1 MRKLLK
7 RVIKLF
13 TDRRTWVRLVFVSA
27 IASGVA
33 WQVGDLFIKG
43 GGVVAAI
50 ICALSIRISLY
61 KSVREGFGQIVGT
74 AIGAGVALACVSL
87 FNFGIISVALTV
99 LFCSVV
105 ARALH
110 LGEVASV
117 NVPVTALIVIGPGL
131 SESTAL
137 SRLSSTLIGAAV
149 AIVFSYFSNGKTPA
163 ARTVDKISSLANK
176 CAKLLGE
183 MSEGVAAGFDQEE
196 AGHWLAKAR
205 LLVEEIP
212 GVRAQSLEARG
223 HAKWFPTAEVDEAE
237 ELYVRG
243 VAVEHTVVQV
253 RTIART
259 LFDSA
264 VKGGIAEETKRDIAQ
279 ALSAASFAV
288 SSKAEQIK
296 TAQGIADSRSAT
308 QDARIAGAALADS
321 LMDSSNDVDQEQL
334 VRGISLVS
342 NIGIIADSLDESSP
356 ALHDVFTPGEPATN
370 QVLKVS
376 PIEQGARFGS
386 RIAKPFIWL
395 KRRFRK
401 YF

>member
-1 MRKLLK
+1 MRKLVK
-7 RVIKLF
+7 RVKKLF
-13 TDRRTWVRLVFVSA
+13 ADRKSWVRLIFVSA
-27 IASGVA
+27 VASGVA
-33 WQVGDLFIKG
+33 WKLGDLLLKD

-74 AIGAGVALACVSL
+74 AIGAGVALACVSI
-87 FNFGIISVALTV
+87 FNFGVISVSMTV
-99 LFCSVV
+99 LLCSVV

-131 SESTAL
+131 SESTAF

-149 AIVFSYFSNGKTPA
+149 AIIFSYFAHAKTPA
-163 ARTVDKISSLANK
+163 ARMVDKISSLANK

-183 MSEGVAAGFDQEE
+183 MSEGVAAGFTQDE
-196 AGHWLAKAR
+196 AGNWLAKAR

-212 GVRAQSLEARG
+212 GVRAQAVEARG

-296 TAQGIADSRSAT
+296 SAESIAESRSAT

-321 LMDSSNDVDQEQL
+321 LMDASDKVDQEQI

-342 NIGIIADSLDESSP
+342 NISIIADSLDESSP
-356 ALHDVFTPGEPATN
+356 ALHDVVTPGEPVMN
-370 QVLKVS
+370 QILKVS
-376 PIEQGARFGS
+376 PIEQGARFGA
-386 RIAKPFIWL
+386 RITKPFTSL
-395 KRRFRK
+395 KRRFRN